1 MTDVRAIHLVRLDK
15 LRPAVLLTRPHAVE
29 YLTRLTVA
37 PVTTTI
43 RGLATEVRVDER
55 NGLDH
60 ESVISCDNVVTVPA
74 ADVSRLL
81 GFLTEEQEGRLRTA
95 LLVAYD
101 L

>member
-1 MTDVRAIHLVRLDK
+1 MTDLRAIHLVRLDK
-15 LRPAVLLTRPHAVE
+15 VRPAVLLTRPHAVA

-37 PVTTTI
+37 PVTTTV

-60 ESVISCDNVVTVPA
+60 ECVVSCDNVITVA
-74 ADVSRLL
+74 ATDMLRLV
-81 GFLTEEQEGRLRTA
+81 GFLTTEQEVQLRSA
-95 LLVAYD
+95 VLAAFD